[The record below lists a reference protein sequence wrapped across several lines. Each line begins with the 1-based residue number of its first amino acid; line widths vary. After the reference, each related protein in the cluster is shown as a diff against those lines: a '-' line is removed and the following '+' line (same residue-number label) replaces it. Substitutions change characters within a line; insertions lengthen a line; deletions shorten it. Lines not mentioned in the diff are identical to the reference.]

1 MQKARQAGPGDPPM
15 SAERTPTAL
24 DYETVI
30 GLEVHVQLSTASK
43 MFCSCAA
50 DYQAAEPN
58 TRVCPTCLGMP
69 GTLPVVNQKAVE
81 HTIMT
86 GLALNCRIAG
96 KTKFDRKNYAYP
108 DLMKG
113 YQISQYDV
121 PIAFGGCLQ
130 ISTPEGA
137 REIRITRIHMEED
150 VAKLLHVRDDANGA
164 YTLMDINRA
173 GVPLMEI
180 VSEPDMR
187 SADEAREYLA
197 SLHSIIQY
205 LGVSTAN
212 MQDGSFRC
220 DANIS
225 IRPRGTADLLT
236 KVEIKNMNS
245 FRAVYNALQYEEKR
259 QLAAVKEGGDIVQET
274 RGWVEE
280 SKCTVSQRRKEYAH
294 DYRYFP
300 EPDLPPLVI
309 DQSWVEAI
317 AERIPELPAQRRARF
332 IAEYHLPSSD
342 AAQLIASK
350 AVADYF
356 EEAVALSSAQSRD
369 SAKSLSNWVLVE
381 LTRLLNLEGMAIS
394 DTKVSPAHLA
404 QLVNMIDSGKLSST
418 LAKAVLEEASRSG
431 QMPEEIAQAQG
442 YIQINDQSVVATAV
456 EDAIGSNAQA
466 VADYLKGRDG
476 AVRFLVGQVMKR
488 TRGNANP
495 DLVTG
500 ILREKLEALK
510 STTSTE

>member
-1 MQKARQAGPGDPPM
+1 M
-15 SAERTPTAL
+15 SAQRTRTSL
-24 DYETVI
+24 DYETII
-30 GLEVHVQLSTASK
+30 GLEVHVQLSTGSK

-69 GTLPVVNQKAVE
+69 GTLPVVNQRAVE
-81 HTIMT
+81 YTIMT
-86 GLALNCRIAG
+86 GLALDCKIAG
-96 KTKFDRKNYAYP
+96 RTKFDRKNYAYP

-121 PIAFGGCLQ
+121 PIAFGGCLE
-130 ISTPEGA
+130 ITGPEER
-137 REIRITRIHMEED
+137 REVRITRIHMEED
-150 VAKLLHVRDDANGA
+150 VAKLVHIRDAADGA
-164 YTLMDINRA
+164 YTLMDVNRA

-187 SADEAREYLA
+187 SPEEAREYLA

-225 IRPRGTADLLT
+225 IRPRGTTDLLT

-259 QLAAVKEGGDIVQET
+259 QLASVEAGAEIVQET
-274 RGWVEE
+274 RGWMEE
-280 SKCTVSQRRKEYAH
+280 SKRTVSQRSKEYAH

-309 DQSWVEAI
+309 EPSWVEAI
-317 AERIPELPAQRRARF
+317 AERIPELPTQRRARL
-332 IAEYHLPSSD
+332 IAQYHLPPSD
-342 AAQLIASK
+342 AAQLTASK

-356 EEAVALSSAQSRD
+356 EEATSLTSAQPREN
-369 SAKSLSNWVLVE
+369 AKSLSNWVLVE
-381 LTRLLNLEGMAIS
+381 LTHLLNLEGIAIS

-418 LAKAVLEEASRSG
+418 LAKVVLEEAFRSG
-431 QMPEEIAQAQG
+431 QMPEDIAQAQG
-442 YIQINDQSVVATAV
+442 YIQINDQSVVASAV
-456 EDAIGSNAQA
+456 EDAISSNAQA
-466 VADYLKGRDG
+466 VSDYLKGRDG

-495 DLVTG
+495 ELVAG
-500 ILREKLEALK
+500 ILQEKLETLK
-510 STTSTE
+510 SITSTE

>member
-1 MQKARQAGPGDPPM
+1 MSSAHTPP
-15 SAERTPTAL
+15 SL
-24 DYETVI
+24 DYETII

-50 DYQAAEPN
+50 DYQSAEPN

-69 GTLPVVNQKAVE
+69 GTLPVVNRKAVE

-86 GLALNCRIAG
+86 GLALNCRIAER
-96 KTKFDRKNYAYP
+96 TKFDRKNYAYP

-121 PIAFGGCLQ
+121 PIAFGGCLA
-130 ISTPEGA
+130 IPDPKGA

-150 VAKLLHVRDDANGA
+150 VAKLAHLRDDPNGA
-164 YTLMDINRA
+164 YTLMDVNRA

-187 SADEAREYLA
+187 SPEEAREYLA

-225 IRPRGTADLLT
+225 IRPRGTTDLLT

-259 QLAAVKEGGDIVQET
+259 QLAAVETGVEIVQET

-280 SKCTVSQRRKEYAH
+280 SRSTVSQRSKEYAH

-309 DQSWVEAI
+309 EPAWVEAI

-332 IAEYHLPSSD
+332 MAEYGLPSSD
-342 AAQLIASK
+342 ASQLTASK

-356 EEAVALSSAQSRD
+356 EEAASLASAQSREN
-369 SAKSLSNWVLVE
+369 AKSLSNWVLVE
-381 LTRLLNLEGMAIS
+381 LTHLLNLEGIIIS
-394 DTKVSPAHLA
+394 DTKVSPSHLA
-404 QLVNMIDSGKLSST
+404 QLVNMIDSGKLSSS
-418 LAKAVLEEASRSG
+418 LAKAVLEEAFRSG

-442 YIQINDQSVVATAV
+442 YVQINDQSLVTAAV
-456 EDAIGSNAQA
+456 DEAIASNAQA
-466 VADYLKGRDG
+466 VSDYMRGRDS
-476 AVRFLVGQVMKR
+476 AIRFLVGQVMKH

-495 DLVTG
+495 ELVSG
-500 ILREKLEALK
+500 ILREKLETLK
-510 STTSTE
+510 STTTTE

>member
-1 MQKARQAGPGDPPM
+1 M
-15 SAERTPTAL
+15 STERAPASL

-69 GTLPVVNQKAVE
+69 GTLPVVNSKAVE
-81 HTIMT
+81 YTIMT

-96 KTKFDRKNYAYP
+96 RTKFDRKNYAYP

-121 PIAFGGCLQ
+121 PIAFGGCL
-130 ISTPEGA
+130 
-137 REIRITRIHMEED
+137 EIGRSQEAKEVRITRIHMEED

-164 YTLMDINRA
+164 YTLMDVNRA

-187 SADEAREYLA
+187 SPEEAREYLT

-225 IRPRGTADLLT
+225 IRPRGTTDLLT

-259 QLAAVKEGGDIVQET
+259 QLAAVQAGAEIVQET

-280 SKCTVSQRRKEYAH
+280 SRSTVSQRSKEYAH

-309 DQSWVEAI
+309 DPSWVEAV
-317 AERIPELPAQRRARF
+317 AERIPELPAQRRSRF
-332 IAEYHLPSSD
+332 AAQYHLPLSD
-342 AAQLIASK
+342 AAQLTASK

-356 EEAVALSSAQSRD
+356 EDAASLASAQSKD
-369 SAKSLSNWVLVE
+369 NAKSLSNWVLVE
-381 LTRLLNLEGMAIS
+381 LTHLLNLDGIAIS

-418 LAKAVLEEASRSG
+418 LAKAVLEESFGSG

-442 YIQINDQSVVATAV
+442 YIQINDQSLVATAV
-456 EDAIGSNAQA
+456 EDAIASNAQA
-466 VADYLKGRDG
+466 VSDYLKGRDG

-495 DLVTG
+495 ELVTG
-500 ILREKLEALK
+500 ILREKLETLK

>member
-1 MQKARQAGPGDPPM
+1 MN
-15 SAERTPTAL
+15 SERTSTPL

-50 DYQAAEPN
+50 DYQAAAPN
-58 TRVCPTCLGMP
+58 SRVCPTCLGMP
-69 GTLPVVNQKAVE
+69 GTLPVVNRRAVE
-81 HTIMT
+81 YTVMT
-86 GLALNCRIAG
+86 GLALNCRIADR
-96 KTKFDRKNYAYP
+96 TKFDRKNYAYP

-121 PIAFGGCLQ
+121 PIAFRGHLEVPA
-130 ISTPEGA
+130 PEGA
-137 REIRITRIHMEED
+137 RDIRITRIHMEED
-150 VAKLLHVRDDANGA
+150 VAKLQHIRDDANGA
-164 YTLMDINRA
+164 YTLMDVNRA

-187 SADEAREYLA
+187 SPEEARDYLTA
-197 SLHSIIQY
+197 LHSIIQY

-225 IRPRGTADLLT
+225 IRPRGTTDLLT

-259 QLAAVKEGGDIVQET
+259 QLAAVQTGAKIVQET
-274 RGWVEE
+274 RGWSEE
-280 SKCTVSQRRKEYAH
+280 DRCTVSQRTKEYAH

-309 DQSWVEAI
+309 DPSWVEAI
-317 AERIPELPAQRRARF
+317 GCGIPELPSQRRSRF
-332 IAEYHLPSSD
+332 TSDYHLPSSD
-342 AAQLIASK
+342 AAQLTASK
-350 AVADYF
+350 ALADYF
-356 EEAVALSSAQSRD
+356 EDAASIASARTPEN
-369 SAKSLSNWVLVE
+369 AKSLSNWVLVE
-381 LTRLLNLEGMAIS
+381 LTHLLNQEGIAIS
-394 DTKVSPAHLA
+394 DTKVSPTHLA
-404 QLVNMIDSGKLSST
+404 QLINMIDSGRLSST
-418 LAKAVLEEASRSG
+418 LAKVVLEESFASGR
-431 QMPEEIAQAQG
+431 MPEDIAESEG
-442 YIQINDQSVVATAV
+442 YIQINDQSVVALAV
-456 EDAIGSNAQA
+456 EEAISSNDQA
-466 VADYLKGRDG
+466 VSDYLNGRDG

-488 TRGNANP
+488 TRGKANP
-495 DLVTG
+495 ELVTA
-500 ILREKLEALK
+500 LLQEKLETLK

>member
-1 MQKARQAGPGDPPM
+1 M
-15 SAERTPTAL
+15 STEHTSTSL

-50 DYQAAEPN
+50 DYQAVEPN

-69 GTLPVVNQKAVE
+69 GTLPVVNRRAVE
-81 HTIMT
+81 YTIMT

-96 KTKFDRKNYAYP
+96 TTKFDRKNYAYP

-121 PIAFGGCLQ
+121 PIAFGGCLDIGSLQ
-130 ISTPEGA
+130 EA

-164 YTLMDINRA
+164 YTLMDVNRA

-187 SADEAREYLA
+187 SPEEAREYLA

-225 IRPRGTADLLT
+225 VRPRGTADLRT

-259 QLAAVKEGGDIVQET
+259 QIAAAKAGSQIVQET
-274 RGWVEE
+274 RGWMEE
-280 SKCTVSQRRKEYAH
+280 GRHTVSQRSKEYAH

-309 DQSWVEAI
+309 EPSWVEAI
-317 AERIPELPAQRRARF
+317 AARIPELPAQRRARF
-332 IAEYHLPSSD
+332 MAEYNLPLSD
-342 AAQLIASK
+342 AAQLTLSK
-350 AVADYF
+350 PVADYF
-356 EEAVALSSAQSRD
+356 EDAAAVAAASTGNKT
-369 SAKSLSNWVLVE
+369 KSLSNWILVE
-381 LTRLLNLEGMAIS
+381 LTRLLNLESIGIT

-404 QLVNMIDSGKLSST
+404 QLVNMIDSGKLSSS
-418 LAKAVLEEASRSG
+418 LAKVVLEESFRSG
-431 QMPEEIAQAQG
+431 QMPEEIAQSQG
-442 YIQINDQSVVATAV
+442 YTQISDQSVVTSAV
-456 EDAIGSNAQA
+456 EEAITSNPQA
-466 VADYLKGRDG
+466 VSDYLKGRDG
-476 AVRFLVGQVMKR
+476 AIRFLVGQVMKR

-495 DLVTG
+495 GLVTG
-500 ILREKLEALK
+500 ILREKLETLK
-510 STTSTE
+510 SKSSTE

>member
-1 MQKARQAGPGDPPM
+1 M
-15 SAERTPTAL
+15 STERPSTDL
-24 DYETVI
+24 NYESII
-30 GLEVHVQLSTASK
+30 GLEVHVQLCTESK
-43 MFCSCAA
+43 MFCSCEA
-50 DYQAAEPN
+50 DYQAASPN

-69 GTLPVVNQKAVE
+69 GTLPVVNRRAVE
-81 HTIMT
+81 YTIMT
-86 GLALNCRIAG
+86 GLALNCRIADR
-96 KTKFDRKNYAYP
+96 TKFDRKNYAYP

-121 PIAFGGCLQ
+121 PIAFGGWLD
-130 ISTPEGA
+130 IAGPEGSKKV
-137 REIRITRIHMEED
+137 RITRIHMEED
-150 VAKLLHVRDDANGA
+150 VAKLIHLRDDANRA
-164 YTLMDINRA
+164 YTLMDVNRA

-187 SADEAREYLA
+187 SPEEAREYLA

-225 IRPRGTADLLT
+225 IRPRGTSDLLT

-245 FRAVYNALQYEEKR
+245 FRAVYNALQYEEVR
-259 QLAAVKEGGDIVQET
+259 QLAAVKAGSEIVQET
-274 RGWVEE
+274 RGWTEE
-280 SKCTVSQRRKEYAH
+280 SRCTVSQRTKEYAH

-309 DQSWVEAI
+309 DPTWVEDIEA
-317 AERIPELPAQRRARF
+317 RIPELPAQRRARF
-332 IAEYHLPSSD
+332 VTEYHLPSSD
-342 AAQLIASK
+342 ASQLTASK

-356 EEAVALSSAQSRD
+356 EEAASVAPESSRD
-369 SAKSLSNWVLVE
+369 NAKSLSNWILVE
-381 LTRLLNLEGMAIS
+381 LTHLLNQEGIAIS

-404 QLVNMIDSGKLSST
+404 QLVNMIDSGKLSSS
-418 LAKAVLEEASRSG
+418 LAKVVLEESFRSG
-431 QMPEEIAQAQG
+431 QMPEDIARSQG
-442 YIQINDQSVVATAV
+442 YIQINDQTVVTSAV
-456 EDAIGSNAQA
+456 EEAIASNSQA
-466 VADYLKGRDG
+466 VSDYLKGRDT

-495 DLVTG
+495 ELVTG